1 MIKKIIFLL
10 IVSLLSLN
18 LISSRSTPWSTDLNN
33 NSEYYDVMNQLKNN
47 QTLIN
52 ETQLTPEQKEELRIR
67 NNLEIA
73 RLTNTLTPN
82 QSEQLKLIERQ
93 ERIDSRK
100 DNNEL
105 IFYVIIGLIIV
116 IFIFWIAI
124 SNS

>member
-1 MIKKIIFLL
+1 
-10 IVSLLSLN
+10 
-18 LISSRSTPWSTDLNN
+18 
-33 NSEYYDVMNQLKNN
+33 MNQLKNN